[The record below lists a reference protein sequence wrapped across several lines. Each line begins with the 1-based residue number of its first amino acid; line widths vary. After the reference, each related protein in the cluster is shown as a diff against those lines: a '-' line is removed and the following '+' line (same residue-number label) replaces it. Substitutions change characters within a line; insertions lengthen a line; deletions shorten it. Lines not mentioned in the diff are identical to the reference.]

1 MQHIHFIAH
10 ANRQCAAGAAFAN
23 HGADDRY
30 VQTRH
35 LTQVA
40 GDGFR
45 LTTLFRA
52 HARVSA
58 RGVDE
63 GDNRH
68 VEAFSHFHQAQ
79 RFAVAFRR
87 WHAKVTTNFFFG
99 FTTFLMTN
107 DHHRSPFQTRDT
119 ADDGFVI
126 SIGAIARQLI
136 KLIKR
141 QTDII
146 QGVRTLRM
154 ARQLGYLPCAEIGE
168 DFARQFYAFFA
179 QAMDFFIDINIQFL
193 ILAAYRSQRI
203 DFRFQLCYRLFKIK
217 EIQTHSIPVLVK
229 LQFHLLRTNEAT
241 QIVK

>member
-1 MQHIHFIAH
+1 
-10 ANRQCAAGAAFAN
+10 
-23 HGADDRY
+23 
-30 VQTRH
+30 
-35 LTQVA
+35 
-40 GDGFR
+40 
-45 LTTLFRA
+45 
-52 HARVSA
+52 
-58 RGVDE
+58 
-63 GDNRH
+63 
-68 VEAFSHFHQAQ
+68 
-79 RFAVAFRR
+79 
-87 WHAKVTTNFFFG
+87 
-99 FTTFLMTN
+99 MTN
-107 DHHRSPFQTRDT
+107 DHHRPPFQTRDT

-146 QGVRTLRM
+146 RGVRTLRM

-168 DFARQFYAFFA
+168 DFARQFYAFSRRRWTSSS
-179 QAMDFFIDINIQFL
+179 IL
-193 ILAAYRSQRI
+193 ISSFSSAAYRSQRI